1 MSATA
6 AMDARTLLG
15 LSGRERR
22 RLRRAREAAPR
33 HAEYM
38 VGFTPPGRARP
49 RRQSQSEGAW
59 RGRRPSTWAPLRRAS
74 AQMVQ
79 GGTSPALD
87 EPNWIFYDE
96 LESVAAADRICPRQK
111 PHPFIRAFRALHI
124 SRSSTRLSPSDPSR
138 SASPRSL
145 GAWRASRSHA
155 PSAGPPCHALSPA
168 STRSAAG
175 RFVREGAFSGGKC
188 WLSRRRPAVG
198 PCCRISSLRCKT
210 LTPYYES
217 DSLYVSAS
225 AVVCSAF
232 AVWLAK

>member
-15 LSGRERR
+15 LLGRERR
-22 RLRRAREAAPR
+22 RLRRTREAAPR
-33 HAEYM
+33 HADYL
-38 VGFTPPGRARP
+38 VGFGPSGRARP

-87 EPNWIFYDE
+87 EPNWIFYEE
-96 LESVAAADRICPRQK
+96 LESVAAGECNWVRQK
-111 PHPFIRAFRALHI
+111 PQRFIRAFRALHI

-145 GAWRASRSHA
+145 ASGRA
-155 PSAGPPCHALSPA
+155 
-168 STRSAAG
+168 T
-175 RFVREGAFSGGKC
+175 
-188 WLSRRRPAVG
+188 
-198 PCCRISSLRCKT
+198 
-210 LTPYYES
+210 
-217 DSLYVSAS
+217 
-225 AVVCSAF
+225 
-232 AVWLAK
+232 

>member
-15 LSGRERR
+15 LLGRERR

-74 AQMVQ
+74 AQPTHPY
-79 GGTSPALD
+79 TSPALD

-96 LESVAAADRICPRQK
+96 LESVAAASSIWQRQK
-111 PHPFIRAFRALHI
+111 PQRFIRAFRALHI
-124 SRSSTRLSPSDPSR
+124 SRSSTRLSPSDPSH
-138 SASPRSL
+138 SASPRPL
-145 GAWRASRSHA
+145 GSN
-155 PSAGPPCHALSPA
+155 PA
-168 STRSAAG
+168 SPVHLKHHLDSLVPISIALPACTRQSAVIYARERFPVGNAG
-175 RFVREGAFSGGKC
+175 CREGV
-188 WLSRRRPAVG
+188 RRWDRVAA
-198 PCCRISSLRCKT
+198 SLACVQRSWKRSTGLIRSTC
-210 LTPYYES
+210 LTQPPS
-217 DSLYVSAS
+217 TQP
-225 AVVCSAF
+225 
-232 AVWLAK
+232 